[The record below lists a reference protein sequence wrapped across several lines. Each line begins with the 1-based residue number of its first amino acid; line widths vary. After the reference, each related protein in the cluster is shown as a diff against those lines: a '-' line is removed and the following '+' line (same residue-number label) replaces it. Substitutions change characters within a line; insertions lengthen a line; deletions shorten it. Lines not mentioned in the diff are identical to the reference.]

1 MLTPMREPLAMTPDH
16 TPAYAMPGAEPSEPV
31 RTRWTLGVTL
41 ASIGLWAGFFGPIQ
55 VLLALQAAAI
65 VPEHKETTLAIFT
78 GIGALVSVIC
88 NPLFGAIS
96 DRTISRFGRR
106 LPWVVGGALAGAASL
121 VWLAYASSV
130 VTVVIGWVG
139 VQASLNAMLAALTA
153 SIPDLVPVRQRGL
166 VGGWVGAAQTLGV
179 VVGVG
184 VAGSGGGKVAPGYL
198 MLAALVVLLA
208 IPYALRSNDL
218 RLDPAHR
225 EPFALGQF
233 ARGFWTDPRE
243 HPDFGWAWGTRFLT
257 NLANALGTGYL
268 LFYLTDAV
276 HHPDPT
282 AAQTLLILVY
292 AALLVVSTVIAGVW
306 SDRVGRRRVFVVWAG
321 VVLAGASCL
330 LALEQSFTGALVGA
344 CLYGIGFGIY
354 TSVDFALITQVLPDA
369 DGTARDLGVINIA
382 AALPQVVA
390 PPIVATVLG
399 VVGAD
404 KAGGYRIVYLLGA
417 VIALLGGVLVQRIR
431 SVP

>member
-1 MLTPMREPLAMTPDH
+1 M
-16 TPAYAMPGAEPSEPV
+16 
-31 RTRWTLGVTL
+31 
-41 ASIGLWAGFFGPIQ
+41 
-55 VLLALQAAAI
+55 
-65 VPEHKETTLAIFT
+65 
-78 GIGALVSVIC
+78 
-88 NPLFGAIS
+88 
-96 DRTISRFGRR
+96 
-106 LPWVVGGALAGAASL
+106 
-121 VWLAYASSV
+121 
-130 VTVVIGWVG
+130 
-139 VQASLNAMLAALTA
+139 
-153 SIPDLVPVRQRGL
+153 VRQRGV

-184 VAGSGGGKVAPGYL
+184 VAGAGGGKVAPGYL

-225 EPFALGQF
+225 ERFELGQF

-282 AAQTLLILVY
+282 AAQTMLILVY
-292 AALLVVSTVIAGVW
+292 AGLLVVSTVIAGVW

-330 LALEQSFTGALVGA
+330 LALQQTFTGALVGA

-404 KAGGYRIVYLLGA
+404 KAGGYRVVYLLGA